1 MEKSTNIN
9 ERNYQK
15 LTSLKALSLEVAL
28 LRIEKQKKFLLQNK
42 KRIIGQTIIIS
53 AILNPRQLI
62 NTHLSSIIL
71 LFLLSQQQMSL
82 C

>member
-1 MEKSTNIN
+1 VTGFLGGEILGYRRNNRKKVEKMEKSTNIN

-42 KRIIGQTIIIS
+42 KRIIG
-53 AILNPRQLI
+53 
-62 NTHLSSIIL
+62 
-71 LFLLSQQQMSL
+71 
-82 C
+82 